1 MLTEK
6 TFLVFSTWGDSG
18 AGEGNN
24 TTSHKAS
31 NSANPASS
39 KINSIHISIHIYP
52 SLEGYASSLSAI
64 SLVDDHGWP
73 DIYSR
78 LKKLYPTS
86 ITAYRVRSL
95 FLLVADEFIGVIL
108 SGEGI
113 VSGIPFSMQIC
124 IVPNGGV
131 MEASHISI
139 MPTSVKYFFISR
151 V

>member
-1 MLTEK
+1 M
-6 TFLVFSTWGDSG
+6 FG

-24 TTSHKAS
+24 TTSHQAS
-31 NSANPASS
+31 NSENPASS

-78 LKKLYPTS
+78 LKKLDPTS

-124 IVPNGGV
+124 IVSNGVGRYGN
-131 MEASHISI
+131 SHIGI
-139 MPTSVKYFFISR
+139 TPTSVKYFCNFAGVKI
-151 V
+151 

>member
-1 MLTEK
+1 MK
-6 TFLVFSTWGDSG
+6 INWS
-18 AGEGNN
+18 GEGNN

-86 ITAYRVRSL
+86 ITAYRVS
-95 FLLVADEFIGVIL
+95 FAL
-108 SGEGI
+108 STRG
-113 VSGIPFSMQIC
+113 
-124 IVPNGGV
+124 
-131 MEASHISI
+131 
-139 MPTSVKYFFISR
+139 R
-151 V
+151 